1 MANIPQVLFLLERR
15 SLSPGNAG
23 HTLTSPFSLFGHSK
37 VYNIHLET
45 QKCTISYLE
54 GQRCTLYSWNV
65 PNVLLTL
72 INDVIDICQILLTDI
87 DPIVTGI
94 RLSER
99 SMVSRYLLAGVIGWN
114 RIVASIVLGMQA
126 LSIHD
131 KPLRGGQ
138 HLKGDTKWSS
148 SKISKGSLHK
158 KVDTIESEKLTPE
171 GKKSWHQKVTKV

>member
-1 MANIPQVLFLLERR
+1 ML
-15 SLSPGNAG
+15 
-23 HTLTSPFSLFGHSK
+23 
-37 VYNIHLET
+37 
-45 QKCTISYLE
+45 
-54 GQRCTLYSWNV
+54 
-65 PNVLLTL
+65 NVLLTL
-72 INDVIDICQILLTDI
+72 TNDVIDICQILLPVI

-138 HLKGDTKWSS
+138 HLKGDTK
-148 SKISKGSLHK
+148 
-158 KVDTIESEKLTPE
+158 
-171 GKKSWHQKVTKV
+171 